1 MALTVNTNRAS
12 VVAQRNLAR
21 SATALERNIERLSS
35 GYRINS
41 ARDDSAGLSIATRL
55 DTRIRGLGQAV
66 RNTNDGISF
75 AQTAEAALNDVSTGL
90 VRIRELAIQAA
101 NDTNDEDDRAAL
113 QEEVVSII
121 AEIGRIA
128 EETTF
133 NGVRPLADNG
143 RRTYIHLGAGSRE
156 SVGLASV
163 DARKTQLGRYV
174 RVEGNAVLSTGAL
187 AGGALQ
193 VNGTSIRGTVAA
205 DDTAS
210 YAENAGSAIAV
221 ARALNASEPFTQVSA
236 YATATQ
242 FTGAN
247 VVTGGTL
254 NDTDYLSVNG
264 SQITG
269 FVVQGNDA
277 DGALQAAINA
287 VADDTGVLASLS
299 ETFELVL
306 TADDGRNIAVELST
320 DDAATFTGLRAASG
334 TSNAGGRVVLE
345 SDRAIRLVFADADTA
360 NRLGLNNGAPG
371 TLTLGIDGD
380 NALSTIDV
388 STRAGA
394 ERAIDL
400 SDSAL
405 RQVSRFRS
413 TFGAVT
419 NRLESTVENLSSQG
433 EFLSAA
439 RSRIVDADF
448 AAETAALA
456 RNSFLKDAGLA
467 VLAQAN
473 VSTSAALSL
482 LS

>member
-1 MALTVNTNRAS
+1 M
-12 VVAQRNLAR
+12 
-21 SATALERNIERLSS
+21 
-35 GYRINS
+35 
-41 ARDDSAGLSIATRL
+41 
-55 DTRIRGLGQAV
+55 
-66 RNTNDGISF
+66 
-75 AQTAEAALNDVSTGL
+75 
-90 VRIRELAIQAA
+90 
-101 NDTNDEDDRAAL
+101 
-113 QEEVVSII
+113 
-121 AEIGRIA
+121 
-128 EETTF
+128 
-133 NGVRPLADNG
+133 
-143 RRTYIHLGAGSRE
+143 
-156 SVGLASV
+156 
-163 DARKTQLGRYV
+163 
-174 RVEGNAVLSTGAL
+174 
-187 AGGALQ
+187 
-193 VNGTSIRGTVAA
+193 
-205 DDTAS
+205 
-210 YAENAGSAIAV
+210 
-221 ARALNASEPFTQVSA
+221 
-236 YATATQ
+236 
-242 FTGAN
+242 
-247 VVTGGTL
+247 
-254 NDTDYLSVNG
+254 
-264 SQITG
+264 
-269 FVVQGNDA
+269 
-277 DGALQAAINA
+277 
-287 VADDTGVLASLS
+287 
-299 ETFELVL
+299 
-306 TADDGRNIAVELST
+306 
-320 DDAATFTGLRAASG
+320 
-334 TSNAGGRVVLE
+334 LE

-360 NRLGLNNGAPG
+360 NRLGLNDGAPG